1 MCIPKALSLPLFPE
15 HTHLAK
21 LEANQPEETVTM
33 SPPLPAVTASVL
45 GRFYSLKFD
54 AFSI

>member
-1 MCIPKALSLPLFPE
+1 MCIPKALPPSPFPE

-45 GRFYSLKFD
+45 ERFYSLKFD
-54 AFSI
+54 EFSI